1 MASLVRAISR
11 RQVMPRRPGAQ
22 HPQHAIHHLPRL
34 APRTAA
40 IVRTPRLAEF
50 DQRSDQVPLHI
61 REVCHTSDVLEILP
75 RCNCLFAGDIY
86 EIASQFSVLSSLST
100 SFF

>member
-1 MASLVRAISR
+1 
-11 RQVMPRRPGAQ
+11 MPRRPGAQ

-86 EIASQFSVLSSLST
+86 EIASQYSEELERVARALMPASLFSTKSKS
-100 SFF
+100 